1 MTLLSY
7 EIFYAV
13 AQEKSFQKAAKLLNM
28 TPSAIS
34 HAISTM
40 EKELGF
46 SLFIRNKNGTVL
58 TSNGE
63 AVYPHILDVLN
74 SNEYLLQSVAQL
86 KGLKSGT
93 IKVGC
98 FNSVCTAWMPAIMTA
113 FRKEYPEITVKVY
126 QGTYADVEEW
136 LKKGI
141 IDVGFLSESC
151 TKDFFYTPLY
161 KDQLLCLTPK
171 NFPVA
176 NPDYISVD
184 ELENQAF
191 VFQRAACDTDVQAF
205 LDKYHIS
212 IKTNHHVIDD
222 QSTVALIE
230 AGMGIGIMPEI
241 LVKKMSSN
249 INSYALHPAEYRTIC
264 LATTHPHI
272 MSPAVN
278 RFIKFV
284 NNMDLEN
291 LNF

>member
-13 AQEKSFQKAAKLLNM
+13 AQEKSFQNAAKLLNM

-34 HAISTM
+34 HSISSM

-46 SLFIRNKNGTVL
+46 SLFIRGKNGTVL

-63 AVYPHILDVLN
+63 AIYPHVLEVLN
-74 SNEYLLQSVAQL
+74 SNEYLMQSVAQL
-86 KGLKSGT
+86 KGLQAGT

-113 FRKEYPEITVKVY
+113 FRAEYPEINVNVF
-126 QGTYADVEEW
+126 QGTYADVEIW
-136 LKKGI
+136 LKNGT

-151 TKDFFYTPLY
+151 AKDFYYTPLY
-161 KDQLLCLTPK
+161 KDRLLCLTPK
-171 NFPVA
+171 NFPVK
-176 NPDYISVD
+176 NPDYISVE

-191 VFQRAACDTDVQAF
+191 VFQREACDTDIQAF

-249 INSYALHPAEYRTIC
+249 THAYALYPEEYRTIC
-264 LATTHPHI
+264 LATTHPHN

-278 RFIKFV
+278 QFIKFV
-284 NNMDLEN
+284 NTLDLSS
-291 LNF
+291 LNT

>member
-13 AQEKSFQKAAKLLNM
+13 AQEKSFQNAAKLLNM

-34 HAISTM
+34 HAISSM

-46 SLFIRNKNGTVL
+46 SLFIRGKNGTVL

-63 AVYPHILDVLN
+63 AIYPHVLEVLN
-74 SNEYLLQSVAQL
+74 SNEYLMQSVSQL
-86 KGLKSGT
+86 KGLQAGT

-113 FRKEYPEITVKVY
+113 FRAKYPEINVNVF
-126 QGTYADVEEW
+126 QGTYADVEIW
-136 LKKGI
+136 LKNGT

-151 TKDFFYTPLY
+151 AKDFYYTPLY
-161 KDQLLCLTPK
+161 KDRLLCLTPK
-171 NFPVA
+171 NFSVK
-176 NPDYISVD
+176 NPDYISVE

-191 VFQRAACDTDVQAF
+191 VFQREACDTDIQAF

-249 INSYALHPAEYRTIC
+249 THTYALYPEEYRTIC
-264 LATTHPHI
+264 LATTHPHN

-278 RFIKFV
+278 QFIKFV
-284 NNMDLEN
+284 NTLDLSS
-291 LNF
+291 LNT

>member
-7 EIFYAV
+7 EIFYTV
-13 AQEKSFQKAAKLLNM
+13 AQEKSFQKASKILNM
-28 TPSAIS
+28 TPSAVS
-34 HAISTM
+34 HAISSM

-46 SLFIRNKNGTVL
+46 TLFIRNKSGTVL

-63 AVYPHILDVLN
+63 AIYPHILEILN
-74 SNEYLLQSVAQL
+74 SNEYFLQSVAQL
-86 KGLKSGT
+86 KGLQTGT

-113 FRKEYPEITVKVY
+113 FREVYPEIMVNIF
-126 QGTYADVEEW
+126 QGTYADVESW
-136 LKKGI
+136 LKNGT

-151 TKDFFYTPLY
+151 AKDFYYTPIY
-161 KDQLLCLTPK
+161 KDRLLCLTPK
-171 NFPVA
+171 NFTVA

-191 VFQRAACDTDVQAF
+191 VFQREACDTDVQAF

-249 INSYALHPAEYRTIC
+249 INSYALNPEEYRTIC

-272 MSPAVN
+272 LSPAVN
-278 RFIKFV
+278 RFIQFV
-284 NNMDLEN
+284 NEMDLEN
-291 LNF
+291 LNS

>member
-1 MTLLSY
+1 MTLLTY
-7 EIFYAV
+7 EIFYTV
-13 AQEKSFQKAAKLLNM
+13 AQEKSFQKAAKILNM
-28 TPSAIS
+28 TPAAIS
-34 HAISTM
+34 HAISSM

-63 AVYPHILDVLN
+63 AIYPHILDILN

-86 KGLKSGT
+86 KGLRSGT

-113 FRKEYPEITVKVY
+113 FREEYPEITVKIF
-126 QGTYADVEEW
+126 QGTYTDVEEW
-136 LKKGI
+136 LKNGT

-151 TKDFFYTPLY
+151 TRDFFYTPIY

-176 NPDYISVD
+176 NPDFISID

-191 VFQRAACDTDVQAF
+191 VFQREACDTDVQAF

-241 LVKKMSSN
+241 LVKKMRSN

-291 LNF
+291 LNP

>member
-7 EIFYAV
+7 EIFYTV
-13 AQEKSFQKAAKLLNM
+13 AQEKSFQKAAKILNM

-34 HAISTM
+34 HAISSM
-40 EKELGF
+40 ERELGF

-63 AVYPHILDVLN
+63 AIYPHILEILN

-86 KGLKSGT
+86 KGLRLGT

-113 FRKEYPEITVKVY
+113 FRKEYPEITVKVF
-126 QGTYADVEEW
+126 QGTYTDVEEW
-136 LKKGI
+136 LKNGT

-151 TKDFFYTPLY
+151 TKDFFYTPIY

-171 NFPVA
+171 SFPVA

-249 INSYALHPAEYRTIC
+249 INCYALHPAEYRTIC

-272 MSPAVN
+272 MSPAVD

-284 NNMDLEN
+284 NQMDLKH
-291 LNF
+291 LNS

>member
-13 AQEKSFQKAAKLLNM
+13 VQEKSFQKAAKLLNM

-34 HAISTM
+34 HAIAAM

-63 AVYPHILDVLN
+63 AIYPQILEILN
-74 SNEYLLQSVAQL
+74 CNEYLLQSVAQL
-86 KGLKSGT
+86 KGLRSGT

-113 FRKEYPEITVKVY
+113 FRNEYPEITVKIF
-126 QGTYADVEEW
+126 QGTYTDVEQW
-136 LKKGI
+136 LKNGT

-151 TKDFFYTPLY
+151 TKDFYYTTLY

-176 NPDYISVD
+176 NPDYISIA
-184 ELENQAF
+184 ELENQEF
-191 VFQRAACDTDVQAF
+191 VFQREACDTDIQAF

-212 IKTNHHVIDD
+212 IKTIHHVIDD

-249 INSYALHPAEYRTIC
+249 INSYALYPAEYRTIC
-264 LATTHPHI
+264 LATTHSHI

-278 RFIKFV
+278 CFIKYV
-284 NNMDLEN
+284 SNMDLKN
-291 LNF
+291 LNS

>member
-7 EIFYAV
+7 EIFYTV
-13 AQEKSFQKAAKLLNM
+13 VQEKSFQKAAKTLNM

-34 HAISTM
+34 HAISSM

-46 SLFIRNKNGTVL
+46 SLFIRNKNGNVL

-63 AVYPHILDVLN
+63 AIYPFVLEILN

-98 FNSVCTAWMPAIMTA
+98 FNSVCTAWMPSIMNA
-113 FRKEYPEITVKVY
+113 FRKDYPEIIVNVY

-136 LKKGI
+136 LKNGT
-141 IDVGFLSESC
+141 IDVGFLSETC
-151 TKDFFYTPLY
+151 TGDFFYTPIY

-171 NFPVA
+171 NFSVA

-191 VFQRAACDTDVQAF
+191 VFQREACDTDVQAF

-212 IKTNHHVIDD
+212 VKTNHHVIDD

-249 INSYALHPAEYRTIC
+249 INTYALHPAEYRTIC

-278 RFIKFV
+278 CFIKFV
-284 NNMDLEN
+284 NSMDLEH
-291 LNF
+291 LNS

>member
-7 EIFYAV
+7 EIFYTV
-13 AQEKSFQKAAKLLNM
+13 VQEKSFQKAAKLLNM

-34 HAISTM
+34 HAISSM

-63 AVYPHILDVLN
+63 AIYPHILDVLN

-86 KGLKSGT
+86 KGLQSGT

-98 FNSVCTAWMPAIMTA
+98 FNSVCTAWMPDIMTA
-113 FRKEYPEITVKVY
+113 FRKEFPEITVKIF

-136 LKKGI
+136 LKNGT

-151 TKDFFYTPLY
+151 TKDFFYTPIY
-161 KDQLLCLTPK
+161 KDRLLCLTPK
-171 NFPVA
+171 NFKVA
-176 NPDYISVD
+176 NPDYISVT

-191 VFQRAACDTDVQAF
+191 VFQREACDTDVQAF

-241 LVKKMSSN
+241 LVKKMSSD

-284 NNMDLEN
+284 NNMDLKA
-291 LNF
+291 LNN

>member
-7 EIFYAV
+7 EIFYTV
-13 AQEKSFQKAAKLLNM
+13 VQEKSFQKASKILNM

-34 HAISTM
+34 HAISSM

-46 SLFIRNKNGTVL
+46 TLFIRNKNGTVL

-63 AVYPHILDVLN
+63 AIYPHIREILN
-74 SNEYLLQSVAQL
+74 SNEYFLQSVAQL
-86 KGLKSGT
+86 KGLQTGT

-113 FRKEYPEITVKVY
+113 FREVYPEITVNIF

-136 LKKGI
+136 LKNGT

-151 TKDFFYTPLY
+151 TKGFYYTPIY
-161 KDQLLCLTPK
+161 KDRLLCLTPK
-171 NFPVA
+171 NFKVA

-191 VFQRAACDTDVQAF
+191 VFQREACDTDVQAF

-241 LVKKMSSN
+241 LVKRMSSN
-249 INSYALHPAEYRTIC
+249 INSYALNPAEYRTIC
-264 LATTHPHI
+264 LATTHPHVL
-272 MSPAVN
+272 SPAVN
-278 RFIKFV
+278 RFIQFV
-284 NNMDLEN
+284 NDMDLKN
-291 LNF
+291 LNS

>member
-1 MTLLSY
+1 MTLLTY
-7 EIFYAV
+7 EIFYTV
-13 AQEKSFQKAAKLLNM
+13 AQEKSFQKAAKILNM

-34 HAISTM
+34 HAISSM

-63 AVYPHILDVLN
+63 AIYPHILDILN
-74 SNEYLLQSVAQL
+74 SNEYLLQSVAKL
-86 KGLKSGT
+86 KGLRSGT

-113 FRKEYPEITVKVY
+113 FRKEYPEITVKVF
-126 QGTYADVEEW
+126 QGTYTDVEEW
-136 LKKGI
+136 LKNGT

-151 TKDFFYTPLY
+151 TRDFFYTPIY

-176 NPDYISVD
+176 NPDFISID

-191 VFQRAACDTDVQAF
+191 VFQREACDTDVQAF

-291 LNF
+291 LNP

>member
-7 EIFYAV
+7 EIFYTV
-13 AQEKSFQKAAKLLNM
+13 VQEKSFQKAAKLLNM

-34 HAISTM
+34 HAIAAM

-46 SLFIRNKNGTVL
+46 SLFIRNKNGTAL

-63 AVYPHILDVLN
+63 AIYPQILEILN
-74 SNEYLLQSVAQL
+74 CNEYLLQSVAQL
-86 KGLKSGT
+86 KGLRSGT

-113 FRKEYPEITVKVY
+113 FRKEYPEITVKIF
-126 QGTYADVEEW
+126 QGTYTDVEQW
-136 LKKGI
+136 LKNGT

-151 TKDFFYTPLY
+151 TKDFYYTTLY

-176 NPDYISVD
+176 NPDYISIA
-184 ELENQAF
+184 ELENQEF
-191 VFQRAACDTDVQAF
+191 VFQREACDTDVQAF

-212 IKTNHHVIDD
+212 VKTIHHVIDD
-222 QSTVALIE
+222 QSTVALVE

-241 LVKKMSSN
+241 LLKKMSSN
-249 INSYALHPAEYRTIC
+249 INSYALYPAEYRTIC
-264 LATTHPHI
+264 LATTHSHI

-278 RFIKFV
+278 CFIKFV
-284 NNMDLEN
+284 SNMDLKN
-291 LNF
+291 LNS

>member
-1 MTLLSY
+1 MNFIHLSYCEQEYLIMTLLSY

-93 IKVGC
+93 LKVGC
-98 FNSVCTAWMPAIMTA
+98 FNSVCTAWMPSIMTA

-136 LKKGI
+136 LKNGI

-191 VFQRAACDTDVQAF
+191 VFQREACDTDVQAF

-249 INSYALHPAEYRTIC
+249 INS
-264 LATTHPHI
+264 
-272 MSPAVN
+272 
-278 RFIKFV
+278 
-284 NNMDLEN
+284 
-291 LNF
+291 

>member
-7 EIFYAV
+7 EIFYTV
-13 AQEKSFQKAAKLLNM
+13 AQEKSFQKAAKILNM

-34 HAISTM
+34 HSISSM

-46 SLFIRNKNGTVL
+46 ALFIRSKNGTVL

-63 AVYPHILDVLN
+63 AIYPHILEILN

-86 KGLKSGT
+86 NGLQKGT
-93 IKVGC
+93 IM
-98 FNSVCTAWMPAIMTA
+98 SA
-113 FRKEYPEITVKVY
+113 FREKFPEITVKVF
-126 QGTYADVEEW
+126 QGTYTDVEEW
-136 LKKGI
+136 LKNGT
-141 IDVGFLSESC
+141 IDVGFISESC
-151 TKDFFYTPLY
+151 ASDFIYTPIY

-171 NFPVA
+171 DFPVK
-176 NPDYISVD
+176 NPDYISVN

-191 VFQRAACDTDVQAF
+191 VFQRAACDSDVQAF

-222 QSTVALIE
+222 QSTFALIE

-249 INSYALHPAEYRTIC
+249 INSYALNPAEYRTIC
-264 LATTHPHI
+264 LATTHSHI
-272 MSPAVN
+272 ISPAVN
-278 RFIKFV
+278 GFIKFV
-284 NNMDLEN
+284 SNMDLAG
-291 LNF
+291 LNS

>member
-7 EIFYAV
+7 EIFYTV
-13 AQEKSFQKAAKLLNM
+13 AQEKSFQKAAKILNM

-34 HAISTM
+34 HAIASL

-46 SLFIRNKNGTVL
+46 SLFIRSKNGTVL

-63 AVYPHILDVLN
+63 ALYPHVLEVLN

-86 KGLKSGT
+86 KGLKTGT

-98 FNSVCTAWMPAIMTA
+98 FNSVCTAWMPAIMNA
-113 FRKEYPEITVKVY
+113 FRKEYPEIIVNVY

-136 LKKGI
+136 LKNGT
-141 IDVGFLSESC
+141 IDVGFLSETC
-151 TKDFFYTPLY
+151 AKDFFYTPLY

-176 NPDYISVD
+176 NSHYISVD

-191 VFQRAACDTDVQAF
+191 VFQREACDTDVQVF
-205 LDKYHIS
+205 LDKNHIS
-212 IKTNHHVIDD
+212 IQTSHHVIDD

-249 INSYALHPAEYRTIC
+249 INAYALQPAEYRTIC

-278 RFIKFV
+278 CFINFV
-284 NNMDLEN
+284 NHMDLKN
-291 LNF
+291 LNS

>member
-13 AQEKSFQKAAKLLNM
+13 AQEKSFQNAAKLLNM

-34 HAISTM
+34 HAISSM
-40 EKELGF
+40 EKEVGF
-46 SLFIRNKNGTVL
+46 SLFIRGKNGTVL

-63 AVYPHILDVLN
+63 AIYPHVLEVLN
-74 SNEYLLQSVAQL
+74 SNEYLMQSVSQL
-86 KGLKSGT
+86 KGLQAGT

-113 FRKEYPEITVKVY
+113 FRAKYPEINVNVF
-126 QGTYADVEEW
+126 QGTYADVEIW
-136 LKKGI
+136 LKNGT

-151 TKDFFYTPLY
+151 AKDFYYTPLY
-161 KDQLLCLTPK
+161 KDRLLCLTPK
-171 NFPVA
+171 NFPVK
-176 NPDYISVD
+176 NPDYISVE

-191 VFQRAACDTDVQAF
+191 VFQREACDTDIQAF

-241 LVKKMSSN
+241 LVEKMSSN
-249 INSYALHPAEYRTIC
+249 THAYALYPEEYRTIC
-264 LATTHPHI
+264 LASNHPHN

-278 RFIKFV
+278 QFIKFV
-284 NNMDLEN
+284 NTLDLSS
-291 LNF
+291 LNT

>member
-1 MTLLSY
+1 MTLLTY
-7 EIFYAV
+7 EIFYTI
-13 AQEKSFQKAAKLLNM
+13 AQEKSFQKAAKILNM

-34 HAISTM
+34 HAISSM

-63 AVYPHILDVLN
+63 AIYPHILDILN
-74 SNEYLLQSVAQL
+74 NNEYLLQSVAKL
-86 KGLKSGT
+86 KGLRSGT

-113 FRKEYPEITVKVY
+113 FRKEYPEITVKVF
-126 QGTYADVEEW
+126 QGTYTDVEEW
-136 LKKGI
+136 LKNGT

-151 TKDFFYTPLY
+151 TRDFFYTPIY

-176 NPDYISVD
+176 NPDFISID

-191 VFQRAACDTDVQAF
+191 VFQREACDTDVQAF

-291 LNF
+291 LNP

>member
-7 EIFYAV
+7 EIFYTV
-13 AQEKSFQKAAKLLNM
+13 AQEKSFQKAAKILNM

-63 AVYPHILDVLN
+63 AIYPHILEILN
-74 SNEYLLQSVAQL
+74 SNEYFLQSVAQL
-86 KGLKSGT
+86 NGLQKGT

-98 FNSVCTAWMPAIMTA
+98 FNSVCTAWMPAIMSA
-113 FRKEYPEITVKVY
+113 FREEYPEITVNVY
-126 QGTYADVEEW
+126 QGTYTDVELW
-136 LKKGI
+136 LKNGT

-151 TKDFFYTPLY
+151 TRDFYYTPIY
-161 KDQLLCLTPK
+161 KDRLICLTPK
-171 NFPVA
+171 NFVVN
-176 NPDYISVD
+176 NPDYITVE

-191 VFQRAACDTDVQAF
+191 VFQRESCDTDVQAF
-205 LDKYHIS
+205 LDKHHIT

-230 AGMGIGIMPEI
+230 AGLGIGIMPEI
-241 LVKKMSSN
+241 LVKRMDSN
-249 INSYALHPAEYRTIC
+249 INSYAINPAEYRTIC
-264 LATTHPHI
+264 LATTHPHV

-278 RFIKFV
+278 RFIQFV
-284 NNMDLEN
+284 RSMDLEH
-291 LNF
+291 LNH

>member
-7 EIFYAV
+7 EIFHTV
-13 AQEKSFQKAAKLLNM
+13 VQEKSFQKASKVLNM

-34 HAISTM
+34 HAISSM

-46 SLFIRNKNGTVL
+46 TLFIRGKHGTVL

-63 AVYPHILDVLN
+63 TIYPYISDILN

-86 KGLKSGT
+86 NGLQSGT

-98 FNSVCTAWMPAIMTA
+98 FNSVCTAWMPAIMTD
-113 FRKEYPEITVKVY
+113 FRRAYPQITLNVY

-136 LKKGI
+136 LKNGT
-141 IDVGFLSESC
+141 IDVGFISESC
-151 TKDFFYTPLY
+151 TRDFFYTPIY
-161 KDQLLCLTPK
+161 KDRLLCLTPK
-171 NFPVA
+171 NFTVA
-176 NPDYISVD
+176 NPDYISVA

-191 VFQRAACDTDVQAF
+191 VFQREACDTDVQAF

-230 AGMGIGIMPEI
+230 AGAGIGIMPEI
-241 LVKKMSSN
+241 LAKKMSSN
-249 INSYALHPAEYRTIC
+249 INLYALHPAEYRTIC

-278 RFIKFV
+278 RFIQFV
-284 NNMDLEN
+284 SSMDLEKFN
-291 LNF
+291 S

>member
-7 EIFYAV
+7 EIFYTV
-13 AQEKSFQKAAKLLNM
+13 VQEKSFQKAAKILNM

-63 AVYPHILDVLN
+63 AIYPHILEILN
-74 SNEYLLQSVAQL
+74 SNEYFLQSVAQL
-86 KGLKSGT
+86 NGLQKGT

-98 FNSVCTAWMPAIMTA
+98 FNSVCTAWMPAIMSA
-113 FRKEYPEITVKVY
+113 FREEYPEITVNVY
-126 QGTYADVEEW
+126 QGTYTDVELW
-136 LKKGI
+136 LKNGT

-151 TKDFFYTPLY
+151 TRDFYYTPIY
-161 KDQLLCLTPK
+161 KDRLICLTPK
-171 NFPVA
+171 NFVVN
-176 NPDYISVD
+176 NPDYITVE

-191 VFQRAACDTDVQAF
+191 VFQRESCDTDVQAF
-205 LDKYHIS
+205 LDKHHIT

-230 AGMGIGIMPEI
+230 AGLGIGIMPEI
-241 LVKKMSSN
+241 LVKRMSSN
-249 INSYALHPAEYRTIC
+249 INSYAINPAEYRTIC
-264 LATTHPHI
+264 LATTHPHV

-278 RFIKFV
+278 RFIQFV
-284 NNMDLEN
+284 RNMDLEH
-291 LNF
+291 LND

>member
-1 MTLLSY
+1 MTLLTY
-7 EIFYAV
+7 EIFYTI
-13 AQEKSFQKAAKLLNM
+13 AQEKSFQKAAKILNM

-34 HAISTM
+34 HAISSM

-63 AVYPHILDVLN
+63 AIYPHILDILN
-74 SNEYLLQSVAQL
+74 SNEYLLQSVAKL
-86 KGLKSGT
+86 KGLRSGT

-113 FRKEYPEITVKVY
+113 FRKEYPEITVKVF
-126 QGTYADVEEW
+126 QGTYTDVEEW
-136 LKKGI
+136 LKNGT

-151 TKDFFYTPLY
+151 TRDFFYTPIY

-176 NPDYISVD
+176 NPDFISID

-191 VFQRAACDTDVQAF
+191 VFQREACDTDVQAF

-291 LNF
+291 LNP

>member
-13 AQEKSFQKAAKLLNM
+13 VQEKSFQKAAKLLNM

-34 HAISTM
+34 HAIAAM

-63 AVYPHILDVLN
+63 AIYPQILEILN
-74 SNEYLLQSVAQL
+74 CNEYLLQSVAQL
-86 KGLKSGT
+86 KGLRSGT

-113 FRKEYPEITVKVY
+113 FRNEYPEITVKIF
-126 QGTYADVEEW
+126 QGTYTDVEQW
-136 LKKGI
+136 LKNGT

-151 TKDFFYTPLY
+151 TKDFYYTTLY

-176 NPDYISVD
+176 NPDYISIA
-184 ELENQAF
+184 ELENQEF
-191 VFQRAACDTDVQAF
+191 VFQREACDTDVQAF

-212 IKTNHHVIDD
+212 IKTIHHVIDD

-249 INSYALHPAEYRTIC
+249 INSYALYPAEYRTIC
-264 LATTHPHI
+264 LATTHSHI

-278 RFIKFV
+278 CFIKYV
-284 NNMDLEN
+284 SNMDLKN
-291 LNF
+291 LNS

>member
-7 EIFYAV
+7 EIFYTV
-13 AQEKSFQKAAKLLNM
+13 AQEKSFQKAGKILNM

-34 HAISTM
+34 HAIASM

-46 SLFIRNKNGTVL
+46 SLFIRSKNGTVL

-63 AVYPHILDVLN
+63 AIYPQILEILN
-74 SNEYLLQSVAQL
+74 NNEYLLQSVAQL
-86 KGLKSGT
+86 KGLQSGT

-113 FRKEYPEITVKVY
+113 FRERYPEITVKIF
-126 QGTYADVEEW
+126 QGTYTDVEQW
-136 LKKGI
+136 LKNGS

-151 TKDFFYTPLY
+151 SKDFFYTTLY

-176 NPDYISVD
+176 NPDYISIA
-184 ELENQAF
+184 ELENQEF
-191 VFQRAACDTDVQAF
+191 VFQREACDTDVQAF

-212 IKTNHHVIDD
+212 IKTIHHVIDD

-249 INSYALHPAEYRTIC
+249 INSYALYPAEYRTIC
-264 LATTHPHI
+264 LATTHSHI

-278 RFIKFV
+278 CFIKFV
-284 NNMDLEN
+284 SNMDLKN
-291 LNF
+291 LNS

>member
-1 MTLLSY
+1 MTLLGY
-7 EIFYAV
+7 QIFFTV
-13 AQEKSFQKAAKLLNM
+13 AKEKSFQKAASLLNM

-34 HAISTM
+34 HAISSM

-46 SLFIRNKNGTVL
+46 SLFIRSKTGTVL

-63 AVYPHILDVLN
+63 AIYPHVLEILN

-86 KGLKSGT
+86 KGLQAGT

-98 FNSVCTAWMPAIMTA
+98 FNSVCTAWIPDIMTA
-113 FRKEYPEITVKVY
+113 FRNAYPEICVNVY
-126 QGTYADVEEW
+126 QGTYDDVELW
-136 LKKGI
+136 LKNGT
-141 IDVGFLSESC
+141 IDVGFMSESC
-151 TKDFFYTPLY
+151 TKDFFYTALY
-161 KDQLLCLTPK
+161 KDQLLCITPK
-171 NFPVA
+171 DFPVA

-184 ELENQAF
+184 ELENQSF
-191 VFQRAACDTDVQAF
+191 VFQREACDTDVQAF

-212 IKTNHHVIDD
+212 IKTSHHVIDD

-249 INSYALHPAEYRTIC
+249 INSYAMYPAEYRTIC

-278 RFIKFV
+278 CFIQFV
-284 NNMDLEN
+284 KNMDLEA
-291 LNF
+291 LNN

>member
-7 EIFYAV
+7 EIFYTV
-13 AQEKSFQKAAKLLNM
+13 VQEKSFQKAAKILNM

-34 HAISTM
+34 HSISSM

-46 SLFIRNKNGTVL
+46 ALFIRSKNGTVL

-63 AVYPHILDVLN
+63 EIYPHVLEILN

-86 KGLKSGT
+86 KGLQKGT

-98 FNSVCTAWMPAIMTA
+98 FNSVCTAWMPAIMSA
-113 FRKEYPEITVKVY
+113 FREEFPEITVKVF
-126 QGTYADVEEW
+126 QGTYTDVEEW
-136 LKKGI
+136 LKNGT
-141 IDVGFLSESC
+141 IDVGFISESC
-151 TKDFFYTPLY
+151 ASDFFYTSIY

-171 NFPVA
+171 DFPVK

-191 VFQRAACDTDVQAF
+191 VFQRAACDSDVQAF

-212 IKTNHHVIDD
+212 VKTNHHVIDD
-222 QSTVALIE
+222 QSTFALIE

-249 INSYALHPAEYRTIC
+249 INSYALNPAEYRTIC

-278 RFIKFV
+278 CFIKFV
-284 NNMDLEN
+284 SNMDLDR
-291 LNF
+291 LNS

>member
-7 EIFYAV
+7 EIFYTV
-13 AQEKSFQKAAKLLNM
+13 VQEKSFQKAAKILNM

-63 AVYPHILDVLN
+63 AIYPHILEILN
-74 SNEYLLQSVAQL
+74 SNEYFLQSVAQL
-86 KGLKSGT
+86 NGLQKGT

-98 FNSVCTAWMPAIMTA
+98 FNSVCTAWMPAIMSA
-113 FRKEYPEITVKVY
+113 FREEYPEITVNVY
-126 QGTYADVEEW
+126 QGTYTDVELW
-136 LKKGI
+136 LKNGT

-151 TKDFFYTPLY
+151 TRDFYYTPIY
-161 KDQLLCLTPK
+161 KDRLICLTPK
-171 NFPVA
+171 NFVVN
-176 NPDYISVD
+176 NPDYITVE

-191 VFQRAACDTDVQAF
+191 VFQRESCDTDVQAF
-205 LDKYHIS
+205 LDKHHIT

-230 AGMGIGIMPEI
+230 AGLGIGIMPEI
-241 LVKKMSSN
+241 LVKRMDSN
-249 INSYALHPAEYRTIC
+249 INSYAINPAEYRTIC
-264 LATTHPHI
+264 LATTHPHV

-278 RFIKFV
+278 RFIQFV
-284 NNMDLEN
+284 RSMDLEH
-291 LNF
+291 LNH

>member
-1 MTLLSY
+1 MTLLSF

-34 HAISTM
+34 HDISTM

-93 IKVGC
+93 LKVGC
-98 FNSVCTAWMPAIMTA
+98 FNSVCTAWMPSIMTA

-136 LKKGI
+136 LKNGI

-191 VFQRAACDTDVQAF
+191 VFQREACDTDVQAF

>member
-1 MTLLSY
+1 MTLLTY

-13 AQEKSFQKAAKLLNM
+13 VQEKSFQKAAKILNM

-34 HAISTM
+34 HAISSM

-46 SLFIRNKNGTVL
+46 TLFIRNKNGTVL

-63 AVYPHILDVLN
+63 AIYPKILDILN
-74 SNEYLLQSVAQL
+74 SNEYFLQSVAML
-86 KGLKSGT
+86 KGLKAGT

-98 FNSVCTAWMPAIMTA
+98 FNSVCTAWMPGIMNE
-113 FRKEYPEITVKVY
+113 FRKVFPEITVKVF
-126 QGTYADVEEW
+126 QGTYDDVVEW
-136 LKKGI
+136 LKIGT

-151 TKDFFYTPLY
+151 TKDFYYTPIY
-161 KDQLLCLTPK
+161 KDQLLCITPK
-171 NFPVA
+171 NFKVA
-176 NPDYISVD
+176 NPDYISVA

-191 VFQRAACDTDVQAF
+191 VFQREACDTDVQAF

-212 IKTNHHVIDD
+212 VRTNHHVIDD
-222 QSTVALIE
+222 QSTIALIE

-264 LATTHPHI
+264 LATTHPHKL
-272 MSPAVN
+272 SPAVN
-278 RFIKFV
+278 QFIQFV
-284 NNMDLEN
+284 NSMDLEN
-291 LNF
+291 LNN

>member
-13 AQEKSFQKAAKLLNM
+13 AQEKSFQNAAKLLNM

-34 HAISTM
+34 HSISSM

-46 SLFIRNKNGTVL
+46 SLFIRGKNGTVL

-63 AVYPHILDVLN
+63 AIYPHVLEVLN
-74 SNEYLLQSVAQL
+74 SNEYLMQSVAQL
-86 KGLKSGT
+86 KGLQAGT

-113 FRKEYPEITVKVY
+113 FRAKYPEINVNVF
-126 QGTYADVEEW
+126 QGTYADVEIW
-136 LKKGI
+136 LKNGT

-151 TKDFFYTPLY
+151 AKDFYYTPLY
-161 KDQLLCLTPK
+161 KDRLLCLTPK
-171 NFPVA
+171 NFSVK
-176 NPDYISVD
+176 NPDYISVE

-191 VFQRAACDTDVQAF
+191 VFQREACDTDIQAF

-249 INSYALHPAEYRTIC
+249 THAYALYPEEYRTIC
-264 LATTHPHI
+264 LATTHPHN

-278 RFIKFV
+278 QFIKFV
-284 NNMDLEN
+284 NTLDLSS
-291 LNF
+291 LNT

>member
-7 EIFYAV
+7 EIFYTV
-13 AQEKSFQKAAKLLNM
+13 AQEKSFQKAAKILNM

-63 AVYPHILDVLN
+63 AIYPHILEILN
-74 SNEYLLQSVAQL
+74 SNEYFLQSVAQL
-86 KGLKSGT
+86 NGLQKGT

-98 FNSVCTAWMPAIMTA
+98 FNSVCTAWMPAIMSA
-113 FRKEYPEITVKVY
+113 FREEYPEITVNVY
-126 QGTYADVEEW
+126 QGTYTDVELW
-136 LKKGI
+136 LKNGT

-151 TKDFFYTPLY
+151 TRDFYYTPIY
-161 KDQLLCLTPK
+161 KDRLICLTPK
-171 NFPVA
+171 NFVVN
-176 NPDYISVD
+176 NPDYITVE

-191 VFQRAACDTDVQAF
+191 VFQRESCDTDVQAF
-205 LDKYHIS
+205 LDKHHIT

-230 AGMGIGIMPEI
+230 AGLGIGIMPEI
-241 LVKKMSSN
+241 LVKRMDSN
-249 INSYALHPAEYRTIC
+249 INSYVINPAEYRTIC
-264 LATTHPHI
+264 LATTHPHV

-278 RFIKFV
+278 RFIQFV
-284 NNMDLEN
+284 RNMDLEH
-291 LNF
+291 LNH

>member
-7 EIFYAV
+7 EIFYTV
-13 AQEKSFQKAAKLLNM
+13 AQEKSFQKAAKILNM

-34 HAISTM
+34 HSISSM

-63 AVYPHILDVLN
+63 AIYPQVLEILN
-74 SNEYLLQSVAQL
+74 SNEYLMQSVAQL

-113 FRKEYPEITVKVY
+113 FRKEYPEIAVNVF
-126 QGTYADVEEW
+126 QGTYDDVEIW
-136 LKKGI
+136 LKNGI

-151 TKDFFYTPLY
+151 AKDFFYTPLY

-171 NFPVA
+171 NFRVA
-176 NPDYISVD
+176 NPDYISVE

-191 VFQRAACDTDVQAF
+191 VFQREACDTDVQAF

-249 INSYALHPAEYRTIC
+249 INYYALSPAEYRTIC

-284 NNMDLEN
+284 NTMDLKN
-291 LNF
+291 LNT

>member
-7 EIFYAV
+7 EIFHTV
-13 AQEKSFQKAAKLLNM
+13 AQEKSFQKAAKILNM

-34 HAISTM
+34 HAVASM

-46 SLFIRNKNGTVL
+46 SLFIRGKNGTVL

-63 AVYPHILDVLN
+63 AIYPQILEILN
-74 SNEYLLQSVAQL
+74 EQEYLLQAVAQL
-86 KGLKSGT
+86 KGVKAGT

-113 FRKEYPEITVKVY
+113 FREKYPEIVVKIY
-126 QGTYADVEEW
+126 QGTYTDVEEW
-136 LKKGI
+136 LKNGT

-151 TKDFFYTPLY
+151 TGDFYYTPLY
-161 KDQLLCLTPK
+161 KDQLLCFTPK
-171 NFPVA
+171 NFSVA
-176 NPDYISVD
+176 HDDYITVS

-191 VFQRAACDTDVQAF
+191 VFQREACDTDVQAF
-205 LDKYHIS
+205 LDKNNIS

-241 LVKKMSSN
+241 LAKKMSNN
-249 INSYALHPAEYRTIC
+249 INTYALQPAEYRTIC
-264 LATTHPHI
+264 LATTHHHL

-278 RFIKFV
+278 SFIKFV
-284 NNMDLEN
+284 SAMDLKN
-291 LNF
+291 LNS

>member
-93 IKVGC
+93 LKVGC
-98 FNSVCTAWMPAIMTA
+98 FNSVCTAWMPSIMTA

-136 LKKGI
+136 LKNGI

-191 VFQRAACDTDVQAF
+191 VFQREACDTDVQAF